1 MISITSPY
9 NYSDLSRVT
18 QHGKRYYQNP
28 WGDPVPSVTT
38 ILDKTKP
45 PEAAK
50 ALREWRERVGHEEAS
65 RITNEAASIGTQMH
79 DMMESWVKQTEYTGT
94 STLQARLMA
103 EVIQKNIEPH
113 ISEVWGSKVNL
124 CYPQLYAGTTDLVG
138 VYKGKPTI
146 MDYKQANKA
155 KKKDW
160 IHDYFIQGCMYAAAH
175 NELYGTDIKDIA
187 IFMCT
192 RDLEW
197 LCFEIS
203 GSEFD
208 YFMDVSTRRIEQFYD
223 QNK

>member
-1 MISITSPY
+1 MIKITTPY
-9 NYSDLSRVT
+9 NYKELNRVT
-18 QHGKRYYQNP
+18 QEGKRYYQNP

-50 ALREWRERVGHEEAS
+50 ALREWRNRVGNEEAS

-79 DMMESWVKQTEYTGT
+79 DLMEAWVKQRPYTGT
-94 STLQARLMA
+94 KTVQAKLMA
-103 EVIQKNIEPH
+103 EVIQKNIEPY
-113 ISEVWGSKVNL
+113 ISEVWGSEVNL
-124 CYPQLYAGTTDLVG
+124 CYPELYAGTTDLVG
-138 VYKGKPTI
+138 VYKGRPTI
-146 MDYKQANKA
+146 MDYKQANKV

-175 NELYGTDIKDIA
+175 NELYNTNIKDVA

-197 LCFEIS
+197 LLFEIG

-208 YFMDVSTRRIEQFYD
+208 YFMDVATKRIEQFY
-223 QNK
+223 K